1 MYLTKIIKKIS
12 KKTKEVIINEIIKF
26 LKGKEDKEKK
36 AIIHAYFEKRE
47 YEKNKK
53 VH

>member
-1 MYLTKIIKKIS
+1 MTTKSIKGVCSELIAAQ
-12 KKTKEVIINEIIKF
+12 EF
-26 LKGKEDKEKK
+26 LKGKEDREKK
-36 AIIHAYFEKRE
+36 AVIHAYFEKRE

>member
-1 MYLTKIIKKIS
+1 MKKIHR
-12 KKTKEVIINEIIKF
+12 KKKEVIINEIIKF
-26 LKGKEDKEKK
+26 LKGKEDREKK
-36 AIIHAYFEKRE
+36 AVIHAYFEKRE